1 MSALFQA
8 VIEATEEAIINS
20 LLKATTVTGNGR
32 TIVATFECG
41 DLVIE
46 AQMYFN
52 PGPDRGEEFVTPYM
66 RQTARDFLDGVLRQ
80 CA

>member
-1 MSALFQA
+1 ML
-8 VIEATEEAIINS
+8 VEARGEPGDGVDAAIKRLTS
-20 LLKATTVTGNGR
+20 GNGR

-66 RQTARDFLDGVLRQ
+66 RQTARDFLDGMLRQ